1 MDLALSYILIA
12 LGMYT
17 LTLAMDSLRG
27 EDGKLPESRMFAG
40 LAISSTIWSICFGLL
55 LIQQEA
61 TMAYFCRC
69 AGMVGTFGYLI
80 SAIYLIS
87 HWGNFSRPIRMGSR
101 LFSLTAV
108 LLYPFLMNYD
118 NVIYERIDI
127 GIMSYTFVPNI
138 WNSLYNGYCY
148 IFAIC
153 ILYMGI
159 TMWRKAERK
168 RMRVLGSHMLI
179 ALVVIFVGMLLD
191 TVFPMFGMGAFP
203 GSTITQSLGVMIS
216 YKALRFARKNRV
228 NITNMSEFIYSTVET
243 PVLIYTE
250 KGILEMAN
258 NSAREFLG
266 LPEEEYENNPLHKL
280 FDLEEDILQQSATVQ
295 KKKLDVKCLVKEAYC
310 RLGINTIY
318 DSYQD
323 VIGYI
328 ITVDDLT
335 DKMQIIDQ
343 LEEASRQAD
352 LANKAKSAFLAK
364 MSHEIRTPINA
375 ILGMDEMILR
385 ETKEN
390 QISEYAGSIRDAS
403 KTLLSII
410 NDILDLSKIE
420 SGKFNIVPDKYNVPE
435 MIMNIVDI
443 MSVKVREKGLNWKI
457 EIDEKI
463 PTALFGDE
471 LRIKQVVTNIMNNA
485 VKYTEAGQVLLRI
498 DWMETGESQGDLV
511 IEVTDTGIGIR
522 KEDMSKLFAYYERFD
537 ENRNHFV
544 EGTGL
549 GLTITKNLVEMMNG
563 KITVHSIYGKGSSFL
578 VHINQRVV
586 DATPMGTL
594 EDAKKARVRLM
605 EEADLF
611 TAPEAKILVV
621 DDNMINLTIAKELLK
636 RTEIQVELANSGENC
651 LEMVKKERYDI
662 IFLDHMMP
670 TMDGIK
676 TLQNMKSMEGNLS
689 KDAVVVVLTAN
700 AIAGAKEMYLE
711 QGFDDYLSKPIDSH
725 ELETMIRKYLPE
737 GLIICAK

>member
-1 MDLALSYILIA
+1 MDLVLSYILIA
-12 LGMYT
+12 LGVYT
-17 LTLAMDSLRG
+17 LTLAGDALRG
-27 EDGKLPESRMFAG
+27 EDGKLPESRMFAA
-40 LAISSTIWSICFGLL
+40 LAINSTIWSFCFGFL

-87 HWGNFSRPIRMGSR
+87 HWGDFSRPLRMGSR

-148 IFAIC
+148 VFAVC
-153 ILYMGI
+153 ILYMGG
-159 TMWRKAERK
+159 TMWRKAERM
-168 RMRVLGSHMLI
+168 RMRVLGNHLLI
-179 ALVVIFVGMLLD
+179 ALVVIFAGMLLD
-191 TVFPMFGMGAFP
+191 TVFPMLGMGAFP

-250 KGILEMAN
+250 KGVLEMAN
-258 NSAREFLG
+258 NSAREFLA
-266 LPEEEYENNPLHKL
+266 LPEEGYEDTALHQL
-280 FDLEEDILQQSATVQ
+280 FELDENILQQSATIQ
-295 KKKLDVKCLVKEAYC
+295 KKKIDVACLVKEAYC

-318 DSYQD
+318 DRYKD

-335 DKMQIIDQ
+335 DKMQIIDK
-343 LEEASRQAD
+343 LEEASRRAD

-390 QISEYAGSIRDAS
+390 QISEYAVSIRDAS

-420 SGKFNIVPDKYNVPE
+420 SGKFSIVPDKYNVPE
-435 MIMNIVDI
+435 MMMNIVDI
-443 MSVKVREKGLNWKI
+443 MSVKVREKGLNWKL
-457 EIDEKI
+457 EIDQNI
-463 PTALFGDE
+463 PTVLFGDE
-471 LRIKQVVTNIMNNA
+471 LRIKQIITNIMNNA
-485 VKYTEAGQVLLRI
+485 VKYTEAGQVLLRME
-498 DWMETGESQGDLV
+498 WEETGESQGELR

-563 KITVHSIYGKGSSFL
+563 SISAHSIYGKGSSFM
-578 VHINQRVV
+578 VRINQRVV
-586 DATPMGTL
+586 DGTPMGTL
-594 EDAKKARVRLM
+594 EDARKARVRLI
-605 EEADLF
+605 EESELF

-636 RTEIQVELANSGENC
+636 RTQIQVMLANSGESC
-651 LEMVKKERYDI
+651 LELVKQNRYDI

-670 TMDGIK
+670 TMDGIE
-676 TLQNMKSMEGNLS
+676 TLQNMKKLEDNLS
-689 KDAVVVVLTAN
+689 KEAAVVVLTAN
-700 AIAGAKEMYLE
+700 AIAGAREMYLE
-711 QGFDDYLSKPIDSH
+711 QGFDDYLSKPIDSQ
-725 ELETMIRKYLPE
+725 ELESTIRKYLPE
-737 GLIICAK
+737 ELVLCAK

>member
-1 MDLALSYILIA
+1 MDLVLSYILMA
-12 LGMYT
+12 LGVYT
-17 LTLAMDSLRG
+17 LTLAGDALRG
-27 EDGKLPESRMFAG
+27 EDGKLPESRMFAA
-40 LAISSTIWSICFGLL
+40 LAISSTVWSICFGILL
-55 LIQQEA
+55 VQHEA
-61 TMAYFCRC
+61 RMAYFCRC

-80 SAIYLIS
+80 AAIYLIS
-87 HWGNFSRPIRMGSR
+87 HWGNFPRPIRMGSR

-159 TMWRKAERK
+159 TMWRKAERR

-203 GSTITQSLGVMIS
+203 GSSITQALGVIIA

-250 KGILEMAN
+250 RGTLEMAN

-266 LPEEEYENNPLHKL
+266 LPEEEYEYIPLYRL
-280 FDLEEDILQQSATVQ
+280 FELEEDVLQQSAKVQ
-295 KKKLDVKCLVKEAYC
+295 KEKIDTKCLVKEAYC

-318 DSYQD
+318 DRYKD

-328 ITVDDLT
+328 ITIDDLT
-335 DKMQIIDQ
+335 DKMQIIAQ

-385 ETKEN
+385 ETEEK
-390 QISEYAGSIRDAS
+390 QISEYAVSIRDAS

-443 MSVKVREKGLNWKI
+443 MSVKVREKGLNWKL

-471 LRIKQVVTNIMNNA
+471 LRIKQIITNIMNNA
-485 VKYTEAGQVLLRI
+485 VKYTEAGQVLLR
-498 DWMETGESQGDLV
+498 MEWEESGESQGELI

-522 KEDMSKLFAYYERFD
+522 KEDISKLFAYYERFD

-563 KITVHSIYGKGSSFL
+563 SVTVHSIYGKGSSFL
-578 VHINQRVV
+578 VRINQRVI

-594 EDAKKARVRLM
+594 EEARKARTRQI
-605 EEADLF
+605 EEVELF
-611 TAPEAKILVV
+611 TAPEARILVV
-621 DDNMINLTIAKELLK
+621 DDNMINLTIAKELLR
-636 RTEIQVELANSGENC
+636 RTEMQVELANSGESC
-651 LEMVKKERYDI
+651 LELVKQNRYDVI
-662 IFLDHMMP
+662 LLDHMMP
-670 TMDGIK
+670 VMDGIE
-676 TLQNMKSMEGNLS
+676 TLKKMKQMENNQS
-689 KDAVVVVLTAN
+689 KNAAVIVLTAN
-700 AIAGAKEMYLE
+700 AITGAKEMYLKE
-711 QGFDDYLSKPIDSH
+711 GFEDYLSKPIDSK
-725 ELETMIRKYLPE
+725 ELEITIRKYLPE
-737 GLIICAK
+737 EIILCAK